1 MKTRRTTL
9 FAVLWAVFVVGGA
22 STAAGQK
29 GSPSPSPL
37 PKPINAKVV
46 NTAAEPIPVT
56 GSINARVVNT
66 AAEPIPVTGSIT
78 ASGGV
83 SITNSPTVKIDETAN
98 TVVVRSAAEQAL
110 FLVYD
115 ITENRT
121 FGVTTTKYSKV
132 RVCVEQTSWFSRNV
146 TIRSQASG
154 TGFDNVDFIIDTLSL
169 HGALDDVY
177 DHKCGVYEV
186 PGKHMIIDVPRNT
199 DHERP
204 GTMRIV
210 VFGYP
215 N

>member
-1 MKTRRTTL
+1 MKTRRTNL
-9 FAVLWAVFVVGGA
+9 FVILSAVFVVGGV
-22 STAAGQK
+22 STVVGQK
-29 GSPSPSPL
+29 GAPSPIP
-37 PKPINAKVV
+37 PPINAK
-46 NTAAEPIPVT
+46 I
-56 GSINARVVNT
+56 VNT

-146 TIRSQASG
+146 TIKSQASG
-154 TGFDNVDFIIDTLSL
+154 TGQDNVDFVIDTLSL
-169 HGALDDVY
+169 HGDLEDIY

-186 PGKHMIIDVPRNT
+186 PGKHMIIEVPRNT

-204 GTMRIV
+204 GSMRIV